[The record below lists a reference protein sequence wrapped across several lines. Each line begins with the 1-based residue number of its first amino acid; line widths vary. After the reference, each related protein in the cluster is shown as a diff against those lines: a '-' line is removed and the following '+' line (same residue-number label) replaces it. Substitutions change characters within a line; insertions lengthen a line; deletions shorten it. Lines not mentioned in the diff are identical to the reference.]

1 MMELSKNDTKMIQG
15 LSVLAM
21 VCLHLFDTTQ
31 YQGTFQPLFFIKGI
45 PISYYFA
52 QLSDFCVFG
61 FAFCSGYAHMKLF
74 KQPYYYSKRV
84 KSLSKLIINF
94 WIVLIGFTIVSICVG
109 QSHYMP
115 GSLSVFLGNVFLYN
129 LSYNGAWWYLW
140 VYILLVLISPLL
152 LKAVEKLPAAIT
164 LIIGF
169 SIYCVAYY
177 VRFQLTTE
185 NYLLLHFGPFGM
197 TLFEYLLGCIAYKL
211 NLVSKLKGMW
221 VKIPHWVRLIGTICL
236 LAMVFLTITLL
247 LPSLFFAPVSGFI
260 VIVLFA
266 LWEKPKWINII
277 FLYWKTCH

>member
-1 MMELSKNDTKMIQG
+1 
-15 LSVLAM
+15 
-21 VCLHLFDTTQ
+21 
-31 YQGTFQPLFFIKGI
+31 
-45 PISYYFA
+45 
-52 QLSDFCVFG
+52 
-61 FAFCSGYAHMKLF
+61 MKLF

-236 LAMVFLTITLL
+236 LAMVFLTRTLL

-277 FLYWKTCH
+277 FLFIGKHATNIWLTHMFFYLVLFKNLVYIAKYPLLIFLFMLAITILVSVFIHLLEKPFIYLLSESKEK